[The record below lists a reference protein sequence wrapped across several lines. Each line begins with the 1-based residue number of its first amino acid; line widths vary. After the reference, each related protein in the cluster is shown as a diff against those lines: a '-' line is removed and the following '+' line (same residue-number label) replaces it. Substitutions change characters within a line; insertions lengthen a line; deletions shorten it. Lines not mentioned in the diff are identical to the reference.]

1 MWEKEYLI
9 SFSIMVTNPFVYC
22 SPTGLAKKVWLV
34 FSLDNANRAVW
45 CRTWP
50 TVPLEG
56 VAASCH
62 LMESEGLV
70 RNMHT
75 SSLWLYP
82 DTSPAGGLLP
92 FYSHVHLSSC
102 NRWSPGILL
111 MFLRLCWVTQQTFL
125 DAYKWYAITEK
136 QDHLC
141 KVTGLQFP
149 PQATSSDEEERRG
162 KRKKK
167 RATVCGYHMHNHF
180 LQEGCLASASALHT
194 LCCTR

>member
-1 MWEKEYLI
+1 MLI
-9 SFSIMVTNPFVYC
+9 
-22 SPTGLAKKVWLV
+22 GLYGAGL
-34 FSLDNANRAVW
+34 
-45 CRTWP
+45 WP
-50 TVPLEG
+50 TVPLED

-70 RNMHT
+70 RNIHT

-125 DAYKWYAITEK
+125 DAYKWYAVTEK

-149 PQATSSDEEERRG
+149 PQATSSDEEEEEE
-162 KRKKK
+162 KS
-167 RATVCGYHMHNHF
+167 N
-180 LQEGCLASASALHT
+180 CLWLPHAQPFSSGGLSCFCLCFAHVMLHQVSVQLMLSSSVSIWT
-194 LCCTR
+194 LWPKT